1 MNAHTPHIT
10 GGTLSDLVDF
20 AIEEN
25 RWPHLQWTA
34 KTLYS
39 MELTDTLADAKS
51 LLQRWDRRETV
62 KRDIRHWSYDSN
74 RAITTRQ
81 FLKLIEDYE
90 AVRSAGVVAEF
101 AYDTEYNATKGTF

>member
-51 LLQRWDRRETV
+51 LLHRFARRETV
-62 KRDIRHWSYDSN
+62 KRDSRHWSYDSN

-81 FLKLIEDYE
+81 FLKLIEEYE

-101 AYDTEYNATKGTF
+101 AYDAEYNATRETF

>member
-25 RWPHLQWTA
+25 RWPHLQSTA
-34 KTLYS
+34 KALYS
-39 MELTDTLADAKS
+39 LDLADTLADAKS
-51 LLQRWDRRETV
+51 LLQRYDRRETV
-62 KRDIRHWSYDSN
+62 KREIRHWSYDSN

-81 FLKLIEDYE
+81 FLKLIEEYE

-101 AYDTEYNATKGTF
+101 AYDNEYNATRERF